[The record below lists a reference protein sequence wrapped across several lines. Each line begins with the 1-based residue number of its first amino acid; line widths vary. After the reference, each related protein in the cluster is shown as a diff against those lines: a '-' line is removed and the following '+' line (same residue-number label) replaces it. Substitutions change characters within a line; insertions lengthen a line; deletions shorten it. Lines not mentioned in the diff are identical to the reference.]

1 MSLCHIHGRHLFIT
15 FWRKEMASSN
25 TNHSNFWYKE
35 RNRTLKLTNVTEDF
49 WAGKP
54 EMIWLKVWNR
64 GICVV
69 FSSRVLQ
76 GAMVSHSDEW
86 CWFLFCTSGKMSNH
100 WKDNQNGYFLRN
112 ISNCIFEHIT
122 MFGCRE
128 NQYWNGL
135 FFVAVYLSKCELIL
149 FNFL

>member
-1 MSLCHIHGRHLFIT
+1 MSLCHIHGGHLFIT

-35 RNRTLKLTNVTEDF
+35 RNRTLKFTNVTGDF

-54 EMIWLKVWNR
+54 EIIWLKVWNR

-76 GAMVSHSDEW
+76 GAMVRVTLMNGVGFSSAPQVKCLITEKITKMAISSE
-86 CWFLFCTSGKMSNH
+86 TSLIVYFSISLCLVAEKTNIEM
-100 WKDNQNGYFLRN
+100 GYFL
-112 ISNCIFEHIT
+112 
-122 MFGCRE
+122 
-128 NQYWNGL
+128 WL
-135 FFVAVYLSKCELIL
+135 FTYQNA
-149 FNFL
+149 N

>member
-54 EMIWLKVWNR
+54 EIIWLKVWNR

-76 GAMVSHSDEW
+76 GAVVRVTLMNGVGFSSAPQVKCSITEKITKMAISSE
-86 CWFLFCTSGKMSNH
+86 TSLIVYFSISLCLVAEKTNIEM
-100 WKDNQNGYFLRN
+100 GYFL
-112 ISNCIFEHIT
+112 
-122 MFGCRE
+122 
-128 NQYWNGL
+128 WL
-135 FFVAVYLSKCELIL
+135 FTYQHA
-149 FNFL
+149 N

>member
-1 MSLCHIHGRHLFIT
+1 MSLCHIHGGHLFIT

-35 RNRTLKLTNVTEDF
+35 RNRTLKLTNVMGDF

-54 EMIWLKVWNR
+54 EIIWLKVWNR

-76 GAMVSHSDEW
+76 GAMVRVTLMNGVGFSSAPQVKCLITEKITKMAISSE
-86 CWFLFCTSGKMSNH
+86 TSLIVYFSISLCLVAEKTNIEM
-100 WKDNQNGYFLRN
+100 GYFL
-112 ISNCIFEHIT
+112 
-122 MFGCRE
+122 
-128 NQYWNGL
+128 WL
-135 FFVAVYLSKCELIL
+135 FTYQNA
-149 FNFL
+149 N

>member
-1 MSLCHIHGRHLFIT
+1 MSLCHIHGCHLFIT

-54 EMIWLKVWNR
+54 EIIWLKVWNT

-69 FSSRVLQ
+69 FSSRVPQ
-76 GAMVSHSDEW
+76 GAMVRVTLMNDVGFSSAPQVKCLITEKITKMAI
-86 CWFLFCTSGKMSNH
+86 FSETSLIVYFSISLCLVAEKTNIEMV
-100 WKDNQNGYFLRN
+100 YFL
-112 ISNCIFEHIT
+112 
-122 MFGCRE
+122 
-128 NQYWNGL
+128 WL
-135 FFVAVYLSKCELIL
+135 FTYQNA
-149 FNFL
+149 N

>member
-1 MSLCHIHGRHLFIT
+1 MSLCHIHGGHLFIT

-35 RNRTLKLTNVTEDF
+35 RNRTLKLTNVTGDF

-54 EMIWLKVWNR
+54 EIIWLKVWNR

-76 GAMVSHSDEW
+76 GAMVRVTLMNGVGFSSAPQVKCLITEKITKMAISSE
-86 CWFLFCTSGKMSNH
+86 TSLIVYFSISLCLVAEKTNIEM
-100 WKDNQNGYFLRN
+100 GYFL
-112 ISNCIFEHIT
+112 
-122 MFGCRE
+122 
-128 NQYWNGL
+128 WL
-135 FFVAVYLSKCELIL
+135 FTYQNA
-149 FNFL
+149 N

>member
-1 MSLCHIHGRHLFIT
+1 MSLCHIHGGHLFIT

-25 TNHSNFWYKE
+25 TNHRNFWYKE

-76 GAMVSHSDEW
+76 GAMVRVTLMNGVGFSSAPQVKCLITEKITKMAISSE
-86 CWFLFCTSGKMSNH
+86 TSLIVYFSISLCLVAEKTNIEM
-100 WKDNQNGYFLRN
+100 GYFL
-112 ISNCIFEHIT
+112 
-122 MFGCRE
+122 
-128 NQYWNGL
+128 WL
-135 FFVAVYLSKCELIL
+135 FTYQNA
-149 FNFL
+149 N

>member
-1 MSLCHIHGRHLFIT
+1 MSLCHIHGRHLFIA

-25 TNHSNFWYKE
+25 ANHSNFWYKE

-54 EMIWLKVWNR
+54 EIIWLKVWNR

-76 GAMVSHSDEW
+76 GAVVRVTLMNGVGFSSAPQVKCSITEKITKMAISSE
-86 CWFLFCTSGKMSNH
+86 TSLIVYFSISLCLVAEKTNIEM
-100 WKDNQNGYFLRN
+100 GYFL
-112 ISNCIFEHIT
+112 
-122 MFGCRE
+122 
-128 NQYWNGL
+128 WL
-135 FFVAVYLSKCELIL
+135 FTYQHA
-149 FNFL
+149 N